1 MKPRSALLLAA
12 APAIAGVV
20 LASLSPAL
28 AQTRKQPGKEAG
40 TFQIGTFGDWG
51 AYVSGKDRSKICYA
65 MSQPKERSPKGLT
78 RDPAYIFI
86 SSRAGDG
93 AKHEFAV
100 IMGYPLKPGASASAT
115 IGPASFV
122 MLTKD
127 KSAWLR
133 NAAEENQMLDA
144 LRKGTAMV
152 VKGTSAKGNDTI
164 DRYSLSGAGQ
174 AIERMQRECP

>member
-115 IGPASFV
+115 IGPAQFQ

-127 KSAWLR
+127 KSAWLK
-133 NAAEENQMLDA
+133 NAAEEPQLLDQM
-144 LRKGTAMV
+144 RKGATLI
-152 VKGTSAKGNDTI
+152 VKGISAKGNETTDN
-164 DRYSLSGAGQ
+164 YSLSGLSQ
-174 AIERMQRECP
+174 AIERVQKECP